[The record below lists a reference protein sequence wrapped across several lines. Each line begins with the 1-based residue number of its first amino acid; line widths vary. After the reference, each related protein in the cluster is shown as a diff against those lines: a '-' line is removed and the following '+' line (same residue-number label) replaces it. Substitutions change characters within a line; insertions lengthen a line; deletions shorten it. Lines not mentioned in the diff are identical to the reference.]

1 MLALASRLKQIYSAN
16 NYTRLTV
23 TVQDLAGSLT
33 DHRTALDE
41 CRRVSA
47 PLLLQHPPPPP
58 FNIPDLRG

>member
-33 DHRTALDE
+33 DHRTALTE
-41 CRRVSA
+41 MVHGQARA
-47 PLLLQHPPPPP
+47 PPRQT
-58 FNIPDLRG
+58 